1 VEFPLTSLQKATQI
15 GTKQHN
21 KRLVL
26 RVIYDQGE
34 ISRADIARITHLTRT
49 TVSNVVSSLM
59 AEGLV
64 AEMGQGPSAG
74 GKPPTLLHVVDDA
87 RQIIGIDLAN
97 RELQGGVFDLRGR
110 MQHHVSMT
118 ADRSDGRILLAQVY
132 DLIEQLQALADRPLL
147 GIGVGTPGLMN
158 VDEGFIYDAIHL
170 NWHDLPLRDLL
181 QSRYNLPIYVVND
194 SQAAALA
201 QFLFGNPQKAT
212 SLIVV
217 KAGRGTSAGIV
228 LNRRL
233 FLGSNHSGA
242 SEIGHLQVVEGG
254 EPCVCGHFGCL
265 ETVASSR
272 ALIRWARSVATVN
285 PASQLNQFVD
295 APAEITTDTLLLAFQ
310 AGDPDLNRA
319 IVRAGRYLGTAV
331 ANLVTAFN
339 IPLVYIAGSL
349 SRFGDTLLDPIRE
362 EMHQRAYV
370 RLAETTQIEI
380 SQLGQDIVMLGAASL
395 LLMNELGVV

>member
-1 VEFPLTSLQKATQI
+1 MTTLQKATQI

-34 ISRADIARITHLTRT
+34 ISRAEIARITHLTRT
-49 TVSNVVSSLM
+49 TVSNVVTGLM

-64 AEMGQGPSAG
+64 AEIGQGPSAG

-110 MQHHVSMT
+110 MQHHVSVT
-118 ADRSDGRILLAQVY
+118 ADRRNGEALLAQVY

-181 QSRYNLPIYVVND
+181 QSRYNLPIYAVND

-201 QFLFGNPQKAT
+201 QFLFDNPQKAT
-212 SLIVV
+212 SLIVI
-217 KAGRGTSAGIV
+217 KAGQGTSAGIV

-233 FLGSNHSGA
+233 FFGSNHSGA

-285 PASQLNQFVD
+285 PASQLNQFVG
-295 APAEITTDTLLLAFQ
+295 APEEITTETLLLAFQ

-349 SRFGDTLLDPIRE
+349 SRFGDALLDPIRA

-380 SQLGQDIVMLGAASL
+380 SRLGQDIVMLGAASL

>member
-1 VEFPLTSLQKATQI
+1 MIALQKATQI

-34 ISRADIARITHLTRT
+34 ISRAEIARITHLTRT
-49 TVSNVVSSLM
+49 TVSNVVTGLM

-64 AEMGQGPSAG
+64 AELGQGPSAG

-87 RQIIGIDLAN
+87 RQIIGVDLAN
-97 RELQGGVFDLRGR
+97 RELQGGVFDLRGQ
-110 MQHHVSMT
+110 MQHHVSMP
-118 ADRSDGRILLAQVY
+118 ANRSDGRILLAQVY

-147 GIGVGTPGLMN
+147 GIGVGAPGLMN
-158 VDEGFIYDAIHL
+158 VDEGFIYDALNL

-181 QSRYNLPIYVVND
+181 QTRYNLPIYLVND

-201 QFLFGNPQKAT
+201 QFLFDNPQKAT
-212 SLIVV
+212 SLIVI
-217 KAGRGTSAGIV
+217 KAGQGTSAGIV

-233 FLGSNHSGA
+233 FFGSNHSGA

-285 PASQLNQFVD
+285 PTSQLNQFVG
-295 APAEITTDTLLLAFQ
+295 APEEITTETLLLAFQ

-380 SQLGQDIVMLGAASL
+380 SRLGQDIVMLGAASL

>member
-1 VEFPLTSLQKATQI
+1 
-15 GTKQHN
+15 
-21 KRLVL
+21 
-26 RVIYDQGE
+26 
-34 ISRADIARITHLTRT
+34 
-49 TVSNVVSSLM
+49 
-59 AEGLV
+59 
-64 AEMGQGPSAG
+64 
-74 GKPPTLLHVVDDA
+74 
-87 RQIIGIDLAN
+87 
-97 RELQGGVFDLRGR
+97 
-110 MQHHVSMT
+110 
-118 ADRSDGRILLAQVY
+118 
-132 DLIEQLQALADRPLL
+132 
-147 GIGVGTPGLMN
+147 
-158 VDEGFIYDAIHL
+158 
-170 NWHDLPLRDLL
+170 
-181 QSRYNLPIYVVND
+181 
-194 SQAAALA
+194 
-201 QFLFGNPQKAT
+201 PQKAT